1 MTIRLYDD
9 DSFLKTFEALTVSSR
24 KTEKGYETVLDRTAF
39 FPEGGGQ
46 TGDTGVLSFG
56 ETSVR
61 VLDTYE
67 AAGEVVHLTD
77 GPVPENTRVTG
88 TLDWSVRFHKMQ
100 NHSAEHIVSG
110 LVCGQYPYHNVGFH
124 LGDGLVTMDYDGFLS
139 REQLRQIEKRANEI
153 ITEDLPIKTGYPA
166 NVAEI
171 AYRSKLDLK
180 EHIRLVEIPGVDICA
195 CCAPHVKTTGQ
206 IGCLKI
212 LSSQKYK
219 SGVRITMQAG
229 AWAEETAAKA
239 WAALETIA
247 SLVSLPPLETVAGV
261 EKLKEKL
268 AETEAKAR
276 ETSLKMLESLIRT
289 GNQRYAI
296 VEDRALLKD
305 AVNLLKEKYP
315 GETAMALAGDDET
328 GYQFMLLTPQ
338 DLNEVRKVL
347 ASFGGSGGG
356 RDGLLQGKITCTEK
370 EIEKLL
376 SLIENQNEMQK

>member
-9 DSFLKTFEALTVSSR
+9 DSFLKEFAATAISSR

-46 TGDTGVLSFG
+46 TGDTGTLSFG

-61 VLDTYE
+61 VLDTFE
-67 AAGEVVHLTD
+67 KAGEVVHLTD
-77 GPVPENTRVTG
+77 GPVSENTCVTG
-88 TLDWSVRFHKMQ
+88 TLDWPVRFYKMQ
-100 NHSAEHIVSG
+100 NHSAEHILSG
-110 LVCGQYPYHNVGFH
+110 LVCGRHPYKNVGFH
-124 LGDGLVTMDYDGFLS
+124 LGDGLVTVDYDGFLS
-139 REQLRQIEKRANEI
+139 REELREIEKCANKI

-171 AYRSKLDLK
+171 SYRSKLDLK

-195 CCAPHVKTTGQ
+195 CCAPHVRSTGQ

-229 AWAEETAAKA
+229 AWAEETAARA
-239 WAALETIA
+239 WETLEKIAA
-247 SLVSLPPLETVAGV
+247 LVSLPPLETVTGV

-268 AETEAKAR
+268 AESEMQAR
-276 ETSLKMLESLIRT
+276 ETAVKLLKTVIEASDKPYT
-289 GNQRYAI
+289 V

-305 AVNLLKEKYP
+305 AVNLLKERFPDK
-315 GETAMALAGDDET
+315 TSAALAGDEEN
-328 GYQFMLLTPQ
+328 GYQFMLLTPC
-338 DLNEVRKVL
+338 DLDEVRKKL
-347 ASFGGSGGG
+347 AALGGSGGG
-356 RDGLLQGKITCTEK
+356 RDGLLQGKVHCTVQAFEQ
-370 EIEKLL
+370 LL
-376 SLIENQNEMQK
+376 SELKKRMK